1 MLQLKKYELYDDA
14 KDPKIDYNEAYMD
27 EINYLAI
34 KIKYLSVHLSNFTK
48 KFHSISD
55 ILEDTE

>member
-1 MLQLKKYELYDDA
+1 MTYSKYRHKSKECWNIESA
-14 KDPKIDYNEAYMD
+14 NIP
-27 EINYLAI
+27 AI

-48 KFHSISD
+48 TFHSISD